1 MFDDVGEFHQKIL
14 NQDFPKPQ
22 LLPSR
27 VFINRYDFLMEEL
40 LELESAHAMGDIV
53 GAADALAD
61 LVYVALGTAYQMGIP
76 MNQVWAAVQR
86 ANMAKVPGVTKRN
99 MGNDATK
106 PDGWVGPEADI
117 QVAIDAATTRS

>member
-1 MFDDVGEFHQKIL
+1 MTWG
-14 NQDFPKPQ
+14 
-22 LLPSR
+22 SSTR
-27 VFINRYDFLMEEL
+27 RSSEL